1 MIGARW
7 IDLQV
12 ADGSRLRL
20 DTAAVS
26 VLGWER
32 DCAVLHRW
40 NDTGALPRCHPAGS
54 APFALWPLTH
64 AVPGRLLEGANDGSH
79 QVSTTTGTETTQL
92 PAQRAGAR
100 SPFLASSDGFAFH
113 NSWPSQPA
121 VQLDTPFGKLDLG
134 NAKGGLC
141 GGMVFAAFDYWH
153 AGQLPPAD
161 QPAAGTP
168 LYKFLVRRIVDS
180 WHVPVGIAQYYQWM
194 GLPDGDNA
202 YSAFGRRI
210 VVEQGLAWRTI
221 RVQWPQIKK
230 DLDRGVPCGLGLVT
244 VASRKAGGARK
255 NPPGARLR
263 LDTSPDAGPG
273 HVLRPQGRSG
283 RRHRDQLR
291 PQRSPATDDAD
302 ATSGSVARCRASSA
316 SPTPRFHH
324 HPDRPSSVDHV
335 WHAGLQQVCTHAGPT
350 VPAYQTWSTAG
361 LEGG

>member
-1 MIGARW
+1 
-7 IDLQV
+7 
-12 ADGSRLRL
+12 
-20 DTAAVS
+20 
-26 VLGWER
+26 
-32 DCAVLHRW
+32 
-40 NDTGALPRCHPAGS
+40 
-54 APFALWPLTH
+54 
-64 AVPGRLLEGANDGSH
+64 
-79 QVSTTTGTETTQL
+79 VSTTTGTETTQL

-230 DLDRGVPCGLGLVT
+230 DLDRGVPSGLGLVT
-244 VASRKAGGARK
+244 VASRKPKDLGF
-255 NPPGARLR
+255 N
-263 LDTSPDAGPG
+263 
-273 HVLRPQGRSG
+273 HQVLAYGY
-283 RRHRDQLR
+283 D
-291 PQRSPATDDAD
+291 
-302 ATSGSVARCRASSA
+302 A
-316 SPTPRFHH
+316 SPTLVSIRVYDPNSGQDDGVAIRFDPRSPTKPTTFEHNINMG
-324 HPDRPSSVDHV
+324 HPVRGFFRVAYSP
-335 WHAGLQQVCTHAGPT
+335 
-350 VPAYQTWSTAG
+350 VPPPA
-361 LEGG
+361 

>member
-1 MIGARW
+1 M
-7 IDLQV
+7 
-12 ADGSRLRL
+12 
-20 DTAAVS
+20 
-26 VLGWER
+26 
-32 DCAVLHRW
+32 
-40 NDTGALPRCHPAGS
+40 
-54 APFALWPLTH
+54 
-64 AVPGRLLEGANDGSH
+64 
-79 QVSTTTGTETTQL
+79 STTTGTETTQL

-100 SPFLASSDGFAFH
+100 SPFLASRDGFAFH

-244 VASRKAGGARK
+244 VASRKPKDLGFNHQVLAYGYES
-255 NPPGARLR
+255 
-263 LDTSPDAGPG
+263 SPDLITVRVYDPN
-273 HVLRPQGRSG
+273 SG
-283 RRHRDQLR
+283 QDDGIAISFD
-291 PQRSPATDDAD
+291 PRSPTKP
-302 ATSGSVARCRASSA
+302 TTFEHNINMGHPVRGFFRVAY
-316 SPTPRFHH
+316 SP
-324 HPDRPSSVDHV
+324 
-335 WHAGLQQVCTHAGPT
+335 
-350 VPAYQTWSTAG
+350 VPPPA
-361 LEGG
+361 